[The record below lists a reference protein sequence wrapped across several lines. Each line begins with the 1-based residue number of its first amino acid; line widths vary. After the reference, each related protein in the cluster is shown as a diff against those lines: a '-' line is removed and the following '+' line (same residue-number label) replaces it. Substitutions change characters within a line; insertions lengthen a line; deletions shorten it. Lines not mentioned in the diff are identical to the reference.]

1 MLAVNIFQR
10 GQFPYFRNFAHLK
23 STMDFSSQFHHLL
36 SLDGLISLLTLSLL
50 EIVLGIDNIIFISI
64 VAGKLESKQEQRQ
77 ARTWGLIFALIM
89 RIGLLF
95 GITYII
101 GMKADLFSMF
111 GHGFSGRD
119 LILLAGGV
127 FLLAKTTSEIHEK
140 MDMADDSEE
149 ELREK
154 KKQSTVMM
162 IILQIVL
169 IDIVFSFDSILTA
182 VGIVNEVIIMIAAV
196 IVSMLIM
203 LAFSEKVSIFIEK
216 HPTVKMLAL
225 AFLLMIGFLL
235 ILESFHVEVP
245 KPYVYSSMAFAF
257 IVEMLNMRVRRKK
270 SAARAAR
277 KASIHNQESAEKK

>member
-1 MLAVNIFQR
+1 
-10 GQFPYFRNFAHLK
+10 
-23 STMDFSSQFHHLL
+23 MDFSTQLHHLFT
-36 SLDGLISLLTLSLL
+36 LDGLISLFTLALL

-64 VAGKLESKQEQRQ
+64 VSGKLQDKKEQKT
-77 ARTWGLIFALIM
+77 ARFWGLLFALIM

-95 GITYII
+95 GITWII
-101 GMKADLFSMF
+101 GLKDPLFTMTDLVDMF
-111 GHGFSGRD
+111 KNMGLEHPLAAAQVTGRD
-119 LILLAGGV
+119 IILFCGGV

-140 MDMADDSEE
+140 MDMADDSED
-149 ELREK
+149 ELKEK
-154 KKQSTVMM
+154 KKSYGVLG
-162 IILQIVL
+162 IIFQIVL

-203 LAFSEKVSIFIEK
+203 LAFSEKVSTFIEK

-235 ILESFHVEVP
+235 VLESFDVHVP

-257 IVEMLNMRVRRKK
+257 IVEMLNMRLRRKSAR
-270 SAARAAR
+270 SAAKKR
-277 KASIHNQESAEKK
+277 AEK

>member
-1 MLAVNIFQR
+1 
-10 GQFPYFRNFAHLK
+10 
-23 STMDFSSQFHHLL
+23 MDFSHQFQHLF
-36 SLDGLISLLTLSLL
+36 SLDGIISLFTLALL

-64 VAGKLESKQEQRQ
+64 VAGKLESKEDQRK

-101 GMKADLFSMF
+101 GMKANLFEIF

-119 LILLAGGV
+119 LILLAGGI

-140 MDMADDSEE
+140 MDMADDTEE
-149 ELREK
+149 ELKAK
-154 KKQSTVMM
+154 KKAYGIMAIV
-162 IILQIVL
+162 LQIVL

-196 IVSMLIM
+196 IISMMIM
-203 LAFSEKVSIFIEK
+203 LAFSEKVSNFIEK

-257 IVEMLNMRVRRKK
+257 LVEMLNMRVRRKK
-270 SAARAAR
+270 GVK
-277 KASIHNQESAEKK
+277 KASKEPPKAE